1 MLVLELEL
9 EQAYNNHEHFIE
21 LEVEQSVS
29 VVDGDHTH
37 VQIGDGMSD
46 DQNDTIL
53 RGIYDDFH
61 DRDHDHENH
70 VRCKDIEG

>member
-21 LEVEQSVS
+21 LEVEQSDS
-29 VVDGDHTH
+29 VVDVDRKH

-53 RGIYDDFH
+53 GGIYDDFH
-61 DRDHDHENH
+61 DRDHENH